1 MESLSNYLRK
11 IAEKV
16 SGRAITFLGTG
27 PSNAI
32 TDRSGKSNRNNTS
45 TLITYKGKNYRID
58 VPPDLDTKTNF
69 DYLLI
74 THTHSDAWD
83 GFKKISKKKFVFGIP
98 VSIDRKIELKEDPWE
113 KQKLRIDRQNNFGD
127 LKITPFDV
135 IHDIVDARKFPTLG
149 YQVIF
154 KDGFTLVYAS
164 DLLKIPEKSEQ
175 FFEKIDLLI
184 IGGAGWNADL
194 SAHIGIWTFLDLVKQ
209 KKWNIKKIY
218 FNQIG
223 RPVPDF
229 EDAQRQIDNRYP
241 GMNAKLSYDGLKI
254 NF

>member
-1 MESLSNYLRK
+1 METLSNYLRR
-11 IAEKV
+11 IAEKA
-16 SGRAITFLGTG
+16 SGRAVTFLGTG
-27 PSNAI
+27 PASPI
-32 TDRSGKSNRNNTS
+32 TDRSGKSNRKSTS
-45 TLITYKGKNYRID
+45 TLITYQGKDYRID
-58 VPPDLDTKTNF
+58 VPPDLDPKTNF
-69 DYLLI
+69 DYLLL

-83 GFKKISKKKFVFGIP
+83 GFKKVSKKKFIFGVP
-98 VSIDRKIELKEDPWE
+98 SNVDKKLELDEGPWE
-113 KQKLRIDRQNNFGD
+113 KQKLKVDRQSNFGD

-135 IHDIVDARKFPTLG
+135 THDIVQPRNFPAVG
-149 YQVIF
+149 YQIIF

-164 DLLKIPEKSEQ
+164 DLLKIPDRSEQ

-194 SAHIGIWTFLDLVKQ
+194 SMHIGIWTFLDLVKQ

-223 RPVPDF
+223 RSVPDF
-229 EDAQRQIDNRYP
+229 KDAQKQIDIHYP
-241 GMNAKLSYDGLKI
+241 GMGAKLSYDGLKI